1 MLLYG
6 IDWQTARRAAAL
18 SPAGDGVRCG
28 SGRSRSFFR
37 FSMEQ
42 FRSSMH
48 LIAMSHTHPAVEPPL
63 TAEQLPDDL
72 ATLKNMILELLVSMH
87 QPRPRPSGDAAST
100 GTAAASAVRA
110 ARRTLQPQST
120 PALPRPSGGCARGES
135 PADLRGEAQA
145 EVPAAWSPPSAGE
158 SATCA

>member
-1 MLLYG
+1 
-6 IDWQTARRAAAL
+6 
-18 SPAGDGVRCG
+18 
-28 SGRSRSFFR
+28 
-37 FSMEQ
+37 
-42 FRSSMH
+42 
-48 LIAMSHTHPAVEPPL
+48 MSHTHPAVEPPL

-87 QPRPRPSGDAAST
+87 QRDRDHQAMQHRLELLLRRLYGPRGERFNPNQLLLFPDLPADA
-100 GTAAASAVRA
+100 
-110 ARRTLQPQST
+110 
-120 PALPRPSGGCARGES
+120 ARGES